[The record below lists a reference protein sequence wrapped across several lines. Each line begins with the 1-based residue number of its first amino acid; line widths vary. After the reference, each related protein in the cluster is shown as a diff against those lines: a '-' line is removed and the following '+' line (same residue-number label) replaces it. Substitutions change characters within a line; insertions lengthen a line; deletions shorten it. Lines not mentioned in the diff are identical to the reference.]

1 MNVPLIPNNKKIS
14 IKEFDQL
21 NLEFWRSEV
30 LRKGVYTPKKFMS
43 KLNY

>member
-1 MNVPLIPNNKKIS
+1 MNIPLKPNDKKLS

-30 LRKGVYTPKKFMS
+30 LKSGVYTPNKFRS
-43 KLNY
+43 KY